1 MDIKNI
7 LQELTFEEKAK
18 LLTGGGSMNTYP
30 VERLNIPQIEFAD
43 GPHGTRRFEDT
54 ESILFPSLS
63 ALGATWNPETAR
75 EMGRALAND
84 CIVKGIHMLL
94 GPGANMKR
102 HILCGRN
109 FEYIS
114 EDPVL
119 SGELAAAY
127 IQGLQE
133 KGVSASLK
141 HFAVNNQEEYR
152 FFVSAEID
160 ERTLQEIYLKS
171 FEIAIKKGNPDTV
184 MCAYNKINGVW
195 CSENPMLLQEVLRDE
210 WGYEGLV
217 VSDWGAVQDIS
228 RAIHNGCDL
237 QMPTNVDI
245 VEQLRAGLEAG
256 KVTLEDIDRAVRRV
270 LQLIDRESL
279 PEIEY
284 NRDEQHAA
292 ARKISEDSI
301 VLMKNENNV
310 LPITKEKYKKVA
322 VTGDYAID
330 PMIGGQGSSEVHP
343 ADKYVDKPFDAMQA
357 EMPEIEFIYVD
368 LYHRNRFYKEM
379 MFPMQPDFQEK
390 IKGCDLVVFFAGDMD
405 SDETEMFDRRTAYMN
420 HNYSVFMK
428 AAKEI
433 GIPVAVVLQN
443 GSALIFDANFQ
454 CVDAV
459 VETWFCG
466 EAGGSAVARI
476 LSGKVNPSGKLSET
490 FPNTMRRDLEYPGNG
505 RYLEY
510 KERFDVGYRYYDK
523 HPEEIAYPFGHGLS
537 YTTFEYKN
545 LVVDPVSLKLHF
557 TLTNTGDRDGAE
569 VVQIY
574 VGDPE
579 ATVVRCVKDLKHFRK
594 IFLKAG
600 ERQEVEFQLSEEDL
614 AYYNS
619 ALHKWVVENGRF
631 DFYVGSSSR
640 DIRLTASI
648 DYSTEMSYTFG
659 ADAKG
664 IIG

>member
-1 MDIKNI
+1 MDIEHI
-7 LQELTFEEKAK
+7 LQALTFEEKAK
-18 LLTGGGSMNTYP
+18 LLTGGGSMNTCP

-63 ALGATWNPETAR
+63 ALGASWNPETAL

-152 FFVSAEID
+152 YYVSAEID
-160 ERTLQEIYLKS
+160 ERTLREIYLKA
-171 FEIAIKKGNPDTV
+171 FEIAVKKGKPDTV

-195 CSENPMLLQEVLRDE
+195 CSENPMLQQEILRDE

-245 VEQLRAGLEAG
+245 VEQLRDGLDAG
-256 KVTLEDIDRAVRRV
+256 KVTMEDIDRSVIRV
-270 LQLIDRESL
+270 LQLIDRK
-279 PEIEY
+279 PFAEIAY
-284 NRDEQHAA
+284 NREQQHEA
-292 ARKISEDSI
+292 ARKIAEDCV
-301 VLMKNENNV
+301 VLMKNAGDV

-322 VTGDYAID
+322 VVGDYAMD

-343 ADKYVDKPFDAMQA
+343 ADKYIDKPFDALKA
-357 EMPEIEFIYVD
+357 ELPEIEWLYVD
-368 LYHRNRFYKEM
+368 LYHRNQFSKEM

-390 IKGCDLVVFFAGDMD
+390 IKGCDLALFFAGGMD
-405 SDETEMFDRRTAYMN
+405 SDESEMYDRRTAYMN

-443 GSALIFDANFQ
+443 GSALIFDINFQ

-459 VETWFCG
+459 VEMWFGG
-466 EAGGSAVARI
+466 EAGGSAVVRV

-490 FPNTMRRDLEYPGNG
+490 FPNTMRSDLAYPGNG
-505 RYLEY
+505 RFLEY

-545 LVVDPVSLKLHF
+545 LCADPVSLKLHF
-557 TLTNTGDRDGAE
+557 TLTNTGNRDGAE
-569 VVQIY
+569 VVQVY

-579 ATVVRCVKDLKHFRK
+579 ATVVRCVKELKQFRK

-600 ERQEVEFQLSEEDL
+600 ESKIVEFQLSEADL
-614 AYYNS
+614 SYFNS
-619 ALHKWVVENGRF
+619 SLHKWVVENGQF

-648 DYSTEMSYTFG
+648 DYQTKMQYTSG
-659 ADAKG
+659 SDAKG
-664 IIG
+664 MIG

>member
-43 GPHGTRRFEDT
+43 GPHGTRRFEDA

-63 ALGATWNPETAR
+63 ALGATWNPEMAR

-256 KVTLEDIDRAVRRV
+256 KVTMEDIDRAVRRV

-648 DYSTEMSYTFG
+648 DYSTEMCYTFG

>member
-1 MDIKNI
+1 MDIENI

-18 LLTGGGSMNTYP
+18 MLTGGGSMNTYP
-30 VERLNIPQIEFAD
+30 VERLNIPPIEFAD

-63 ALGATWNPETAR
+63 ALGATWSRETAL

-141 HFAVNNQEEYR
+141 HFAANNQEEHRLY
-152 FFVSAEID
+152 VSAEID
-160 ERTLQEIYLKS
+160 ERTLHEIYLKA
-171 FEIAIKKGNPDTV
+171 FEIAVKKGNPDSV

-195 CSENPMLLQEVLRDE
+195 CSENPMLLQEVLRDD

-217 VSDWGAVQDIS
+217 VSDWGAVQDVS

-237 QMPTNVDI
+237 QMPTNTDI
-245 VEQLRAGLEAG
+245 VEQLRSGLDAG
-256 KVTLEDIDRAVRRV
+256 KVTMEDIDRAVTRV
-270 LQLIDRESL
+270 LHLIDRKPLADIQYDREA
-279 PEIEY
+279 
-284 NRDEQHAA
+284 QHEA
-292 ARKISEDSI
+292 ARKISEESI
-301 VLMKNENNV
+301 VLMKNEGGI

-368 LYHRNRFYKEM
+368 LYHRNQFSKEM
-379 MFPMQPDFQEK
+379 MFPLQPDFQEK
-390 IKGCDLVVFFAGDMD
+390 IKGCDLVVFFAGGMD
-405 SDETEMFDRRTAYMN
+405 SDESETYDRRTAYMN

-443 GSALIFDANFQ
+443 GSALIFDINFQ
-454 CVDAV
+454 QADAV
-459 VETWFCG
+459 VEMWFGG
-466 EAGGSAVARI
+466 EAGGSAVARV

-537 YTTFEYKN
+537 YTTFEYKD
-545 LVVDPVSLKLHF
+545 LVVDPVTLKIHF

-569 VVQIY
+569 VVQVY

-579 ATVVRCVKDLKHFRK
+579 ATVVRCVKELKQFRK
-594 IFLKAG
+594 VFLKAG
-600 ERQEVEFQLSEEDL
+600 ESQEISFQLTQADL
-614 AYYNS
+614 SYFNS
-619 ALHKWVVENGRF
+619 TFHKWVVENGQF
-631 DFYVGSSSR
+631 DFFVGSSSR
-640 DIRLTASI
+640 DIRLQASI
-648 DYSTEMSYTFG
+648 DYNTEMCYTFG
-659 ADAKG
+659 ADAMG
-664 IIG
+664 MIG

>member
-1 MDIKNI
+1 MDIKN
-7 LQELTFEEKAK
+7 LVQELTFEEKAK

-30 VERLNIPQIEFAD
+30 IERLSIPQIEFAD

-63 ALGATWNPETAR
+63 SLGACWNPETAR

-141 HFAVNNQEEYR
+141 HFAANNQEEYR
-152 FFVSAEID
+152 CYVSAEID
-160 ERTLQEIYLKS
+160 ERTLREIYLKS
-171 FEIAIKKGNPDTV
+171 FEIAIKKGKPDTV

-195 CSENPMLLQEVLRDE
+195 CSENPMLLQEILRDE
-210 WGYEGLV
+210 WGYEGLL

-237 QMPTNVDI
+237 QMPTNEDI

-256 KVTLEDIDRAVRRV
+256 KVTLEDIDRAVARV
-270 LQLIDRESL
+270 LRLIDRESL

-284 NRDEQHAA
+284 DREEQHAT
-292 ARKISEDSI
+292 ARRVSEDSI

-322 VTGDYAID
+322 VVGDYAID

-343 ADKYVDKPFDAMQA
+343 ADKYIDKPFDALKA
-357 EMPEIEFIYVD
+357 ILPEIEWLYVD
-368 LYHRNRFYKEM
+368 LYHRNQFSKEM
-379 MFPMQPDFQEK
+379 MFPTQPDFQEK
-390 IKGCDLVVFFAGDMD
+390 IKDCDLVVFFAGGMD
-405 SDETEMFDRRTAYMN
+405 SDESEMYDRRTAYMN
-420 HNYSVFMK
+420 HNYSVFMR
-428 AAKEI
+428 ATKEI
-433 GIPVAVVLQN
+433 GKPMAVVLQN
-443 GSALIFDANFQ
+443 GSALIFDVNFQ

-459 VETWFCG
+459 VEMWFGG
-466 EAGGSAVARI
+466 EAGGSAVASI

-490 FPNTMRRDLEYPGNG
+490 FPNTMRRDMEYPGNG

-537 YTTFEYKN
+537 
-545 LVVDPVSLKLHF
+545 
-557 TLTNTGDRDGAE
+557 
-569 VVQIY
+569 
-574 VGDPE
+574 
-579 ATVVRCVKDLKHFRK
+579 
-594 IFLKAG
+594 
-600 ERQEVEFQLSEEDL
+600 
-614 AYYNS
+614 
-619 ALHKWVVENGRF
+619 
-631 DFYVGSSSR
+631 
-640 DIRLTASI
+640 
-648 DYSTEMSYTFG
+648 
-659 ADAKG
+659 
-664 IIG
+664 